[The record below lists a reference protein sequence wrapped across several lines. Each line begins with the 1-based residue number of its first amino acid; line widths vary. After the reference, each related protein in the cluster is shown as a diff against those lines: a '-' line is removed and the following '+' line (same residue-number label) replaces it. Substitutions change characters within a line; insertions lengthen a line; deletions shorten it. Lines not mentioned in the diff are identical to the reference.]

1 MTYCIGVEAT
11 SFQEAAMSTSARDT
25 TMQIRIAS
33 EDKEVI
39 RRAAAQ
45 SGQDLSSFVLQH
57 MRKVADEILAERTV
71 FTMSDEQFDTFL
83 SQLDSPARSLP
94 GLKVLLDRPSPFSDR

>member
-1 MTYCIGVEAT
+1 
-11 SFQEAAMSTSARDT
+11 MSTSTRDT

-33 EDKEVI
+33 EDKDLI

-83 SQLDSPARSLP
+83 EQLDAPARALP
-94 GLKVLLDRPSPFSDR
+94 GLTALFDRPSPFSDR